1 MGLKLIT
8 APAHTPITLAEA
20 KAHMRVD
27 GTTDDALITAL
38 IGSAVEAAQNI
49 TRRQLVTATYDYT
62 LPGFPAPTRMNPLA
76 AIELLA
82 PPLQAVQGIYY
93 VDKSGVEQPLPC
105 GSYVVDSCS
114 LVPGIY
120 PAVGASWPSPQE
132 GPNAVRV
139 RYTCGWPMTDSV
151 SPTAWTGP
159 ESIKSWLLIRVATLY
174 EQREALAVGSGVA
187 VADVSRSFVDGL
199 LDPYIVPVVV

>member
-8 APAHTPITLAEA
+8 APLHMPITLAEA

-27 GTTDDALITAL
+27 GTVDDALIAGL

-62 LPGFPAPTRMNPLA
+62 LPGFPAPTRLNPLA

-82 PPLQAVQGIYY
+82 PPLQAVTGVYY
-93 VDKSGVEQPLPC
+93 IDSTGAEQPLAC
-105 GSYVVDSCS
+105 GAYVVDTFS
-114 LVPGIY
+114 LVPGLS
-120 PAVGASWPSPQE
+120 PVLGTSWPATQE

-139 RYTCGWPMTDSV
+139 RFTCGWAMDASV
-151 SPTAWTGP
+151 SPPAWTGP
-159 ESIKSWLLIRVATLY
+159 ESIKAWLMIRVATMY
-174 EQREALAVGSGVA
+174 EQREAVAVGSGYA
-187 VADVSRSFVDGL
+187 VADISRPFVDGL
-199 LDPYIVPVVV
+199 LDPYVIPMVV

>member
-8 APAHTPITLAEA
+8 APLHMPITLAEA

-27 GTTDDALITAL
+27 GTADDALIAGL

-82 PPLQAVQGIYY
+82 PPLQAVLGIYY
-93 VDKSGVEQPLPC
+93 VDSTGVEQPLPC
-105 GSYVVDSCS
+105 GSYVVDTYS
-114 LVPGIY
+114 LVPGVY

-139 RYTCGWPMTDSV
+139 RYICGWPMSAAV
-151 SPTAWTGP
+151 SPPVWIGP
-159 ESIKSWLLIRVATLY
+159 DSIKSWLLVRVATMY
-174 EQREALAVGSGVA
+174 EQREAVAVGSGYA
-187 VADVSRSFVDGL
+187 VADLSRPFVDGL
-199 LDPYIVPVVV
+199 LDPYVIPLVV